1 MSRFNY
7 NPNSMFPKKP
17 KRKGVDKD
25 KVIRWALIVFLVVL
39 IAWLSSGCKSMPYM
53 TELDISITG
62 VEIEFEPQTQKVD
75 EGLFGNF
82 QVITNRMQYAPT
94 PVSFPLL
101 MEMDK
106 K

>member
-1 MSRFNY
+1 M
-7 NPNSMFPKKP
+7 
-17 KRKGVDKD
+17 KRYLLILVLASLAIGVG
-25 KVIRWALIVFLVVL
+25 
-39 IAWLSSGCKSMPYM
+39 SGCKSMPYM

-62 VEIEFEPQTQKVD
+62 IEIEFEPQIQKVD